1 MRLVFLGPPGSG
13 KGTQAKILAEKK
25 NLTHISTGDVLR
37 NAVKNGTELGKKAKP
52 IMDAGGLVS
61 DNIILG
67 MIKEL
72 LQKTNDDF
80 IFDGF
85 PRTAAQAEGLEKM
98 MAELGIKIDAAVNL
112 DVDDK
117 EVLKRL
123 TGRFFCEKCS
133 ADFNVN
139 TRPPKVDGVCD
150 KCSGKLMQR
159 DDDKTEVIS
168 DRLNVYREKTKP
180 VEDFYRSHDMLVNI
194 NGTQSFDDVATAIL
208 DVVS

>member
-52 IMDAGGLVS
+52 IMDTGGLVS

-194 NGTQSFDDVATAIL
+194 NGTQSFDDVAAAIL

>member
-72 LQKTNDDF
+72 LQKTDDDF

-85 PRTAAQAEGLEKM
+85 PRTAAQAEGLVKM
-98 MAELGIKIDAAVNL
+98 MAELGIKLDAAVNL
-112 DVDDK
+112 DVDDE

-133 ADFNVN
+133 ADFNIN
-139 TRPPKVDGVCD
+139 TRPPKVEGICD
-150 KCSGKLMQR
+150 KCGGKLMQR
-159 DDDKTEVIS
+159 DDDKTEVIA

-180 VEDFYRSHDMLVNI
+180 VEDFYRANNMLVNV
-194 NGTQSFDDVATAIL
+194 NGTQSFDDVAAAIL
-208 DVVS
+208 NVVS